1 VGRGSTINVQRQP
14 WKKENNKVIFN
25 QANKTMDIL
34 RIATAGSVD
43 DGKSTLIG
51 RLLYETNSITKDKI
65 EALESASKRKGLDF
79 LDLSLLTD
87 GLIAEREQ
95 GITIDVAHI
104 YFSTPTRKYII
115 ADTPGHVEYT
125 RNMVTG
131 ASNVKVSLI
140 LVDARQGLVE
150 QTARHLSIAAMLRIP
165 KVIIC
170 VNKMDLVQYQE
181 STFEAIKA
189 SLTELVAQTTFEGQ
203 EVSFLPISSLY
214 GQNITKKAE
223 HMPWFSGNTLL
234 GELEAFEYAETL
246 AHAPARF
253 PVQFVVRPM
262 TEAYHDFRG
271 YAGKISSGTF
281 KVGDAIRVLPTG
293 QESTIATI
301 EKFENKLSE
310 GKAGDSVVITLST
323 DIDISRG
330 NTIVLANDTAAPQL
344 KDFSAQVCWL
354 DHQALTPGKTYLLQH
369 GINTTKAKISQIT
382 ERLDVVAQTSTEGVD
397 SLKLNEIGRIALR
410 TAQPIS
416 ADVYSKNPANG
427 AFILIDEFSNSTVGV
442 GFVQ

>member
-1 VGRGSTINVQRQP
+1 
-14 WKKENNKVIFN
+14 
-25 QANKTMDIL
+25 MDIL

-140 LVDARQGLVE
+140 LVDARQGVVE
-150 QTARHLSIAAMLRIP
+150 QTARHLSIASLLRIP

-170 VNKMDLVQYQE
+170 INKMDLVQYQQ
-181 STFEAIKA
+181 STFESIKE
-189 SLTELVAQTTFEGQ
+189 SLSELIAQTTFDGQ
-203 EVSFLPISSLY
+203 EISFLPISSLY
-214 GQNITKKAE
+214 GQNITQVAE
-223 HMPWFSGNTLL
+223 HMPWYQGNTLL
-234 GELEAFEYAETL
+234 GELEAFEFAETQSK
-246 AHAPARF
+246 AAARF
-253 PVQFVVRPM
+253 PVQFVIRPM

-281 KVGDAIRVLPTG
+281 QVGDAIRVLPTG
-293 QESTIATI
+293 QESTIASI
-301 EKFENKLSE
+301 EKFEQKLSHAV
-310 GKAGDSVVITLST
+310 AGDSVVITLST

-330 NTIVLANDTAAPQL
+330 NTLVKSTEESAPQL

-354 DHQALTPGKTYLLQH
+354 DHQALSAGKTYLLQH
-369 GINTTKAKISQIT
+369 GIHITKAKISQIT
-382 ERLDVVAQTSTEGVD
+382 ERLDVVAQTSTEHVD
-397 SLKLNEIGRIALR
+397 SLKLNEIGRISLR
-410 TAQPIS
+410 TAQAIH
-416 ADVYSKNPANG
+416 ADRYADNPANG

-442 GFVQ
+442 GFVS

>member
-1 VGRGSTINVQRQP
+1 
-14 WKKENNKVIFN
+14 
-25 QANKTMDIL
+25 MDIL

-140 LVDARQGLVE
+140 LVDARQGVVE
-150 QTARHLSIAAMLRIP
+150 QTARHLSIASLLRIP

-170 VNKMDLVQYQE
+170 INKMDLVQYQE
-181 STFEAIKA
+181 STFESIKN
-189 SLTELVAQTTFEGQ
+189 SLTELIAQTTFEGQ
-203 EVSFLPISSLY
+203 EISFLPISSLY
-214 GQNITKKAE
+214 GQNITQPAE
-223 HMPWFSGNTLL
+223 QMPWYQGNTLL
-234 GELEAFEYAETL
+234 GELEAFEFAETQSK
-246 AHAPARF
+246 AAARF
-253 PVQFVVRPM
+253 PVQFVIRPM

-281 KVGDAIRVLPTG
+281 QVGDEVRVLPTG
-293 QESTIATI
+293 QESTIASI
-301 EKFENKLSE
+301 EKFEQKISTAE
-310 GKAGDSVVITLST
+310 AGDSVVITLST

-330 NTIVLANDTAAPQL
+330 NTLIKASEVEAPQL

-354 DHQALTPGKTYLLQH
+354 DHQALSPGKTYLLQH
-369 GINTTKAKISQIT
+369 GIHITKAKISQIT
-382 ERLDVVAQTSTEGVD
+382 ERLDVVAQTSTENVN
-397 SLKLNEIGRIALR
+397 SLKLNEIGRISLR
-410 TAQPIS
+410 TAQAIH
-416 ADVYSKNPANG
+416 ADRYADNPANG

-442 GFVQ
+442 GFVS

>member
-1 VGRGSTINVQRQP
+1 
-14 WKKENNKVIFN
+14 
-25 QANKTMDIL
+25 MDIL

-140 LVDARQGLVE
+140 LVDARQGVVE
-150 QTARHLSIAAMLRIP
+150 QTARHLSIASLLRIP

-170 VNKMDLVQYQE
+170 INKMDLVQYQE
-181 STFEAIKA
+181 STFESIKN
-189 SLTELVAQTTFEGQ
+189 SLTELIAQTTFEGQ
-203 EVSFLPISSLY
+203 EISFLPISSLY
-214 GQNITKKAE
+214 GQNITQPAE
-223 HMPWFSGNTLL
+223 LMPWYQGNTLL
-234 GELEAFEYAETL
+234 GELEAFEFAETQSK
-246 AHAPARF
+246 AAARF
-253 PVQFVVRPM
+253 PVQFVIRPM

-281 KVGDAIRVLPTG
+281 QVGDEIRVLPTG
-293 QESTIATI
+293 QESTIASI
-301 EKFENKLSE
+301 EKFEQKLSKAE
-310 GKAGDSVVITLST
+310 AGDSVVITLST

-330 NTIVLANDTAAPQL
+330 NTLIKASEVEAPQL

-354 DHQALTPGKTYLLQH
+354 DHQALSPGKTYLLQH
-369 GINTTKAKISQIT
+369 GIHITKAKISQIT
-382 ERLDVVAQTSTEGVD
+382 ERLDVVAQTSTENVD
-397 SLKLNEIGRIALR
+397 SLKLNEIGRISLR
-410 TAQPIS
+410 TAQAIH
-416 ADVYSKNPANG
+416 ADRYADNPANG

-442 GFVQ
+442 GFVS

>member
-1 VGRGSTINVQRQP
+1 
-14 WKKENNKVIFN
+14 
-25 QANKTMDIL
+25 MDIL

-140 LVDARQGLVE
+140 LVDARQGVVE
-150 QTARHLSIAAMLRIP
+150 QTARHLSIASLLRIP

-170 VNKMDLVQYQE
+170 INKMDLVQYQQ
-181 STFEAIKA
+181 STFESIKE
-189 SLTELVAQTTFEGQ
+189 SLSELIDQTTFDGQ
-203 EVSFLPISSLY
+203 EISFLPISSLY
-214 GQNITKKAE
+214 GQNITQVAE
-223 HMPWFSGNTLL
+223 HMPWYQGNTLL
-234 GELEAFEYAETL
+234 GELEAFEFAETQSK
-246 AHAPARF
+246 AAARY
-253 PVQFVVRPM
+253 PVQFVIRPM

-281 KVGDAIRVLPTG
+281 QVGDAIRVLPTG
-293 QESTIATI
+293 QESTIASI
-301 EKFENKLSE
+301 EKFEQKLSHAV
-310 GKAGDSVVITLST
+310 AGDSVVITLST

-330 NTIVLANDTAAPQL
+330 NTLVKSTEESAPQL

-354 DHQALTPGKTYLLQH
+354 DHQALSAGKTYLLQH
-369 GINTTKAKISQIT
+369 GIHITKAKISQIT
-382 ERLDVVAQTSTEGVD
+382 ERLDVVAQTSTEHVD
-397 SLKLNEIGRIALR
+397 SLKLNEIGRISLR
-410 TAQPIS
+410 TAQAIH
-416 ADVYSKNPANG
+416 ADRYADNPANG

-442 GFVQ
+442 GFVS

>member
-1 VGRGSTINVQRQP
+1 MIKDQKQR

-25 QANKTMDIL
+25 LEMDIL

-65 EALESASKRKGLDF
+65 EALEAASKRKGLNF

-115 ADTPGHVEYT
+115 ADTPGHIEYT

-131 ASNVKVSLI
+131 ASNAKVSLI
-140 LVDARQGLVE
+140 LVDARQGIVE
-150 QTARHLSIAAMLRIP
+150 QTARHLSIASLLRIP

-181 STFEAIKA
+181 SKFNEIQSKLA
-189 SLTELVAQTTFEGQ
+189 ELVGKITFQGQ
-203 EVSFLPISSLY
+203 NVSYLPISSLF

-223 HMPWFSGNTLL
+223 EMPWFNGNTLL
-234 GELEAFEYAETL
+234 EELETFEFSETL
-246 AHAPARF
+246 AQAPARF

-281 KVGDAIRVLPTG
+281 KVGDEIRVLPTG
-293 QESTIATI
+293 QTSTIATI
-301 EKFENKLSE
+301 EKFEKSLDQAI
-310 GKAGDSVVITLST
+310 AGESIVMTLSD

-330 NTIVLANDTAAPQL
+330 NSIVLASETKVPSL
-344 KDFSAQVCWL
+344 KDFSAHVCWL
-354 DHQALTPGKTYLLQH
+354 DHQALSPGKTYLLQH
-369 GINTTKAKISQIT
+369 GIHVTKAKITQIT
-382 ERLDVVAQTSTEGVD
+382 ERLDVTQQTSTREVGQ
-397 SLKLNEIGRIALR
+397 LNLNEIGKISLR
-410 TAQPIS
+410 TAQAIS
-416 ADVYSKNPANG
+416 ADIYAENPSNG
-427 AFILIDEFSNSTVGV
+427 SFILIDEFSNSTVGV
-442 GFVQ
+442 GFVA

>member
-1 VGRGSTINVQRQP
+1 
-14 WKKENNKVIFN
+14 
-25 QANKTMDIL
+25 MDIL

-140 LVDARQGLVE
+140 LVDARQGVVE
-150 QTARHLSIAAMLRIP
+150 QTARHLSIASLLRIP

-170 VNKMDLVQYQE
+170 INKMDLVQYQE
-181 STFEAIKA
+181 STFESIKN
-189 SLTELVAQTTFEGQ
+189 SLTELIAQTTFEGQ
-203 EVSFLPISSLY
+203 EISFLPISSLY
-214 GQNITKKAE
+214 GQNITQPAE
-223 HMPWFSGNTLL
+223 LMPWYQGNTLL
-234 GELEAFEYAETL
+234 GELEAFEFAETQSK
-246 AHAPARF
+246 AAARF
-253 PVQFVVRPM
+253 PVQFVIRPM

-281 KVGDAIRVLPTG
+281 QVGDEVMVLPTG
-293 QESTIATI
+293 QESTIASI
-301 EKFENKLSE
+301 EKFEQKLSKAE
-310 GKAGDSVVITLST
+310 AGDSVVITLST

-330 NTIVLANDTAAPQL
+330 NTLIKASEVEAPQL

-354 DHQALTPGKTYLLQH
+354 DHQALSPGKTYLLQH
-369 GINTTKAKISQIT
+369 GIHITKAKISQIT
-382 ERLDVVAQTSTEGVD
+382 ERLDVVAQTSTENVD
-397 SLKLNEIGRIALR
+397 SLKLNEIGRISLR
-410 TAQPIS
+410 TAQAIH
-416 ADVYSKNPANG
+416 ADRYADNPANG

-442 GFVQ
+442 GFVS